1 MNGESW
7 DFVEEGY
14 RVKYVV
20 VWSSTRRRIR
30 VKYEV

>member
-1 MNGESW
+1 MERVGI
-7 DFVEEGY
+7 VEEGF

-20 VWSSTRRRIR
+20 VWSSTWRRIR